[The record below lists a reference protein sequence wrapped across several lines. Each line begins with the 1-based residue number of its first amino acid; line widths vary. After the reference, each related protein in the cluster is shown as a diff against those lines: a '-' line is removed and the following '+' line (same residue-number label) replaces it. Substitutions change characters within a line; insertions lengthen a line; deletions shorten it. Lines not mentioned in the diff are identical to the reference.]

1 MRVIM
6 AGDVAREA
14 AALLEV
20 YLAERLRD
28 ADRVSLAVSGGTTP
42 WAALERLA
50 AANLPWP
57 RVDLY
62 QVDERIV
69 ASGHPA
75 RNLALLHTALA
86 NRVPATVHAMPV
98 DAVDLI
104 EAANDYAA
112 SLPGR
117 IDIVQLGLGADGH
130 TASLVPGDPA
140 LTAAV
145 DVAVTG
151 PYQGYRRMTLT
162 FAPLNR
168 ALRIVWIV
176 TGEGKQ
182 EAVERLI
189 AGDRSMPAGRIST
202 ANAVLIADRAALG
215 RSSNSGARS

>member
-1 MRVIM
+1 MQVIM

-20 YLAERLRD
+20 YLSERLRS
-28 ADRVSLAVSGGTTP
+28 ADRASFAVSGGTTP

-50 AANLPWP
+50 AASLPWP

-69 ASGHPA
+69 APEHPA

-86 NRVPATVHAMPV
+86 KRVPARVHPMPV
-98 DAVDLI
+98 DSPNLLD
-104 EAANDYAA
+104 AANDYAA
-112 SLPGR
+112 SLPRR

-130 TASLVPGDPA
+130 TASLMPGDAA
-140 LTAAV
+140 LTASA

-151 PYQGYRRMTLT
+151 PCQGYRRMTLT
-162 FAPLNR
+162 LAPLIR
-168 ALRIVWIV
+168 AFRIVWIV
-176 TGEGKQ
+176 TGEGKR
-182 EAVERLI
+182 EAVDRLI
-189 AGDRSMPAGRIST
+189 AGDRSMPAGLVPT

-215 RSSNSGARS
+215 R

>member
-1 MRVIM
+1 VQVVM

-20 YLAERLRD
+20 YLAERLSD

-42 WAALERLA
+42 WATLERLA
-50 AANLPWP
+50 AASLPWA
-57 RVDLY
+57 RIDLY

-69 ASGHPA
+69 APEHPA
-75 RNLALLHTALA
+75 RNLALLRAALV

-98 DAVDLI
+98 DAADLI

-112 SLPGR
+112 SLPER

-130 TASLVPGDPA
+130 TASLVPGDPV
-140 LTAAV
+140 LTASA

-162 FAPLNR
+162 FSPLNR
-168 ALRIVWIV
+168 ARRVVWIV
-176 TGEGKQ
+176 AGEDKRD
-182 EAVERLI
+182 AVERLLARDPSI
-189 AGDRSMPAGRIST
+189 PAGRISP
-202 ANAVLIADRAALG
+202 ANAVLVADRAALG
-215 RSSNSGARS
+215 R